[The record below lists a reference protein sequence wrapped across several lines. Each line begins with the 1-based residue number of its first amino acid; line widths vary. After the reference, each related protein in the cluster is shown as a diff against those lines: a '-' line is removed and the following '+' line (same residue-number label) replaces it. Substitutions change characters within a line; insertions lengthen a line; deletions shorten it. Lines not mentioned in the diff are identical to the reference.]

1 MAILIDP
8 DEDPIER
15 SFALCSEVSFEIKQ
29 DLFTIEFPDSYD
41 QHEDVPFKTT
51 VIFEQCLIACNMY
64 VDINQEK
71 FTFER
76 CLFRWA

>member
-15 SFALCSEVSFEIKQ
+15 SLALCSEVSFELKQ
-29 DLFTIEFPDSYD
+29 DVFTIEFPDSYD

-51 VIFEQCLIACNMY
+51 VISQMNFPKIFPAYLL
-64 VDINQEK
+64 
-71 FTFER
+71 FER
-76 CLFRWA
+76 FTRSSTSGN

>member
-15 SFALCSEVSFEIKQ
+15 SIALCSEVSFELKQ
-29 DLFTIEFPDSYD
+29 DVFTIEFPDSYD

-51 VIFEQCLIACNMY
+51 VTFIASFQNVFLCTVRLN
-64 VDINQEK
+64 DTNRIN
-71 FTFER
+71 
-76 CLFRWA
+76 LL